1 LGKAAPVPKSIGRN
15 KIKHGREF
23 MSNYPRFV
31 TVALLAGLGVGFTS
45 VSAKADTDSTKEVT
59 TAARHAS
66 LAAQATDLK
75 GAQTHLHHVINC
87 LVGPKGQGFD
97 SKEANPCKDQ
107 GNGAIPDTTD
117 EARKTA
123 LVQALA
129 KANEGLRQT
138 DLAAAHKSA
147 SEAQVLL
154 TPKM

>member
-1 LGKAAPVPKSIGRN
+1 
-15 KIKHGREF
+15 
-23 MSNYPRFV
+23 MSNHPRFV
-31 TVALLAGLGVGFTS
+31 TIGFLAGLGVSFPFA
-45 VSAKADTDSTKEVT
+45 SAHADADSTKEVT
-59 TAARHAS
+59 TAARHAG

-87 LVGPKGQGFD
+87 LVGPKGKGFD
-97 SKEANPCKDQ
+97 DKEANPCKDQ

-117 EARKTA
+117 EVRKTA
-123 LVQALA
+123 LTQALA

>member
-1 LGKAAPVPKSIGRN
+1 
-15 KIKHGREF
+15 
-23 MSNYPRFV
+23 MSNYSRFV
-31 TVALLAGLGVGFTS
+31 TIGFLAGLGVSFAFA
-45 VSAKADTDSTKEVT
+45 SAHAEADSTKEVA
-59 TAARHAS
+59 TAARHAG

-87 LVGPKGQGFD
+87 LVGPKGEGFD
-97 SKEANPCKDQ
+97 NKEANPCKDQ
-107 GNGAIPDTTD
+107 GDGAIPDTTN
-117 EARKTA
+117 ETRKTV
-123 LVQALA
+123 LTQALA

>member
-1 LGKAAPVPKSIGRN
+1 
-15 KIKHGREF
+15 
-23 MSNYPRFV
+23 MSNYLRFV
-31 TVALLAGLGVGFTS
+31 TIGFLAGLGVGFAFA
-45 VSAKADTDSTKEVT
+45 SAHADADSTKEVT

-97 SKEANPCKDQ
+97 DKEANPCKDQ

-117 EARKTA
+117 EVRKTA
-123 LVQALA
+123 LTQALA

-138 DLAAAHKSA
+138 DLAGAHKSA
-147 SEAQVLL
+147 SEAQLL
-154 TPKM
+154 LAPKM

>member
-1 LGKAAPVPKSIGRN
+1 MTN
-15 KIKHGREF
+15 H
-23 MSNYPRFV
+23 PRFV
-31 TVALLAGLGVGFTS
+31 RVGLVIGLGVGFVFASTDADAD
-45 VSAKADTDSTKEVT
+45 SAKEVT
-59 TAARHAS
+59 TAARHAA

-75 GAQTHLHHVINC
+75 GTQTHLHHVINC

-97 SKEANPCKDQ
+97 TKEANPCKDE

-117 EARKTA
+117 ETRKTA
-123 LVQALA
+123 LAQALA

-147 SEAQVLL
+147 SDAQLLL

>member
-1 LGKAAPVPKSIGRN
+1 MA
-15 KIKHGREF
+15 
-23 MSNYPRFV
+23 NYPRFV
-31 TVALLAGLGVGFTS
+31 TVGLLVGLGVGFTS
-45 VSAKADTDSTKEVT
+45 VSAKADADSTKEVT
-59 TAARHAS
+59 TAARHAG

-97 SKEANPCKDQ
+97 DKEANPCKDE

-117 EARKTA
+117 DVRKRA